1 MTFEE
6 RARELGIEIP
16 VPPKP
21 AASYLPGVVTDGL
34 LYVSGQLPMKDG
46 QLQVRGVVGGDVS
59 VEEAYQAA
67 RLCALNAL
75 GVVRMMAG
83 SLDAV
88 ERIVKLEGFVNSTP
102 QLTAQPQCI
111 NGASDLLAEIF
122 GEAGAHARFA
132 IGTAGLPLGAPVEVG
147 MIVKL
152 K

>member
-1 MTFEE
+1 MSYEK
-6 RARELGIEIP
+6 RVRELGIGIP
-16 VPPKP
+16 VPPRP
-21 AASYLPGVVTDGL
+21 AASYLPGVIVDGL
-34 LYVSGQLPMKDG
+34 LYVSGQLPVKDG
-46 QLQVRGVVGGDVS
+46 ELQVRGVVDSEVS
-59 VEEAYQAA
+59 VDEAYQAA

-75 GVVRMMAG
+75 GVVRMVAG

-88 ERIVKLEGFVNSTP
+88 EKIVKLEGFVNSTS

-111 NGASDLLAEIF
+111 NGASDLLVEIF

-147 MIVKL
+147 MVVKL